1 MRINKLNN
9 YLLMLSVMLMLFA
22 MFFLNTDK
30 VCAAESV
37 GTKEQIGVVYNEQ
50 AGGSSVVG
58 VRISSNGVNV
68 CYALDTWEKTSGGEW
83 EYCSSDINGVIG
95 RVGETRTNFPANAIG
110 LSQPRFEIN
119 LEKLEAYIPDNASVT
134 LKKYRYGELI
144 DKKMEIIDGTTSD
157 IMSEDESIA
166 YHLLP
171 GQDKKMQFSS
181 YASDGISYVYEINDM
196 LDVKS
201 GGDINIVCDGCI
213 VESEGVACYDP
224 DDGYHI
230 VKFPVVKNEE
240 LDEDYK
246 FKGWYTKKE
255 GGEQVTENTVIEKGT
270 TIYPQWEKELQLCE
284 VTCIDQNVYQQVIP
298 KRLGSSTIKAYEG
311 ETIGGYSF
319 GEDMGNSVYYDGY
332 YYIGK
337 CSEITVQKG
346 QNTVYRDFYPITYEI
361 YWDFRLRPE
370 NTALNRDLFY
380 RYEKEYRVENI
391 GLSEESVCE
400 VLFDMN
406 CDDVLG
412 DKKSIQKKCSFKG
425 WSDKEDDKVVYE
437 PGTFFKNVSK
447 GEKLTRYAV
456 WECRLD
462 DIDYVPEREGYTFQ
476 YWSLARNGDKAVS
489 NPGNGDVTLYAIWQK
504 NSSASTGGAITG
516 NTTTGT
522 NQNNVSGSQSAGGSQ
537 NSGNSQSSS
546 GSQSAGGSQ
555 NSGNSQS
562 SSGSQS
568 AGGSQNS
575 GNSQSSSGSQSAGSS
590 QSSGASQG
598 SQVSQGSTVSG
609 GSAGSW
615 STNGDKKQTT
625 KDTANTKNQNQLS
638 GKDSNDI
645 SSLKSDKESG
655 ISDSSQGIKQDSKEN
670 SGGISL
676 KDLFGNTLNN
686 NAGTIPESDN
696 VTADKKKSDKSSSNK
711 KTKYVANGTVVRRKN
726 IVYKVIKKG
735 DVRAVK
741 AKGKIKEIKIPDT
754 ITISGVKYKVV
765 SIKDGAFQ
773 KKTKIIKVIIG
784 KNVKM
789 IGAKAFYK
797 DKNIANIII
806 KSKKLS
812 KIGKNAFKG
821 IKSGCVIK
829 ISGSKKYGN
838 KIFAKISG

>member
-22 MFFLNTDK
+22 MVFFNTDK
-30 VCAAESV
+30 VCASESV

-166 YHLLP
+166 YHMLP

-201 GGDINIVCDGCI
+201 GGDINIVCDGCT
-213 VESEGVACYDP
+213 VESEGIACYDP

-284 VTCIDQNVYQQVIP
+284 VTCIDWNVYYQALP
-298 KRLGSSTIKAYEG
+298 ERLGSSTIKAYEG

-319 GEDMGNSVYYDGY
+319 GDDMGNSVYYDGY
-332 YYIGK
+332 YYTGE

-437 PGTFFKNVSK
+437 SGTFFKNVSK

-522 NQNNVSGSQSAGGSQ
+522 NQNNV
-537 NSGNSQSSS
+537 
-546 GSQSAGGSQ
+546 
-555 NSGNSQS
+555 
-562 SSGSQS
+562 SGSQS

-711 KTKYVANGTVVRRKN
+711 KTKYAANGTVVRRKN

-735 DVRAVK
+735 YVRAIK
-741 AKGKIKEIKIPDT
+741 AKGKPKEIKIPDT

-773 KKTKIIKVIIG
+773 KKTTIRKVIIG

>member
-22 MFFLNTDK
+22 MFFLKTDK

-119 LEKLEAYIPDNASVT
+119 LERIESYIPDRASVT
-134 LKKYRYGELI
+134 LKKYRYGQLI
-144 DKKMEIIDGTTSD
+144 DKKIEIIDGTTSD
-157 IMSEDESIA
+157 IMNENESIA
-166 YHLLP
+166 YHMLP

-201 GGDINIVCDGCI
+201 GGDINIVCDGCT

-224 DDGYHI
+224 DTGYHI
-230 VKFPVVKNEE
+230 VRFPEVRKEE
-240 LDEDYK
+240 PGEEYN
-246 FKGWYTKKE
+246 FKGWYTSLD
-255 GGEQVTENTVIEKGT
+255 GGEQVTENTVISSGM
-270 TIYPQWEKELQLCE
+270 TIYPRWERVLQLCE
-284 VTCIDQNVYQQVIP
+284 VTCIDRNVYQGTYTI
-298 KRLGSSTIKAYEG
+298 LGRNTIRAYEG
-311 ETIGGYSF
+311 ETTGGYSF
-319 GEDMGNSVYYDGY
+319 GNDTGKSVYYDGY
-332 YYIGK
+332 YYTGQYTD
-337 CSEITVQKG
+337 ITVQRG
-346 QNTVYRDFYPITYEI
+346 ENIVYRDFCPITYEI

-370 NTALNRDLFY
+370 NTALNRELLY
-380 RYEKEYRVENI
+380 QYEEEYQIEDIGNREKAVSNI
-391 GLSEESVCE
+391 I
-400 VLFDMN
+400 FDMN
-406 CDDVLG
+406 YQENTAG
-412 DKKSIQKKCSFKG
+412 ERSIQKQCSFKG
-425 WSDKEDDKVVYE
+425 WSDNQDNTVVYE
-437 PGTFFKNVSK
+437 PGTYFKNASR
-447 GEKLTRYAV
+447 GERVTRYAV
-456 WECRLD
+456 WECKLD
-462 DIDYVPEREGYTFQ
+462 DIDYVPEREGYTFK

-516 NTTTGT
+516 NATTGT
-522 NQNNVSGSQSAGGSQ
+522 NQNNVSGSQSAGSSQ

-568 AGGSQNS
+568 AGGSQSS
-575 GNSQSSSGSQSAGSS
+575 GNSQSSSGSQSAGGS
-590 QSSGASQG
+590 QSSGASQS
-598 SQVSQGSTVSG
+598 SQVSQGSTVSS

-615 STNGDKKQTT
+615 SSNGDKKETT
-625 KDTANTKNQNQLS
+625 KDTASTNNTSKLS

-645 SSLKSDKESG
+645 SSLKSDKGSG
-655 ISDSSQGIKQDSKEN
+655 TSDNSQGIKKDSKEN
-670 SGGISL
+670 SGDTSL
-676 KDLFGNTLNN
+676 KDLSGTAFGNADMISENKDVTTENKK
-686 NAGTIPESDN
+686 GDN
-696 VTADKKKSDKSSSNK
+696 TSSNK
-711 KTKYVANGTVVRRKN
+711 KTKYAANGTVVTRKN

-741 AKGKIKEIKIPDT
+741 AKRKIKEIKIPDT

-773 KKTKIIKVIIG
+773 KKTKIVKVTVG
-784 KNVKM
+784 KNVKT

-806 KSKKLS
+806 KSKKIS

-838 KIFAKISG
+838 KIFAKISK